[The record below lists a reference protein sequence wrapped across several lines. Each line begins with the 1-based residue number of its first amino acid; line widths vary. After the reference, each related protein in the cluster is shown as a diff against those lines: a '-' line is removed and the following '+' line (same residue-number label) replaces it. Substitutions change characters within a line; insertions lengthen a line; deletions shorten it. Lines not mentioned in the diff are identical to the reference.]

1 MKKKE
6 SFNMKKSFQIFKR
19 DIGRLSKNI
28 VALIVVIGVCIIPSL
43 YAWFN
48 IAANKDPYGN
58 TANIKIA
65 VANND
70 AGTENDMLGNLDVG
84 GQIVDTLKENDS
96 LGWVFVSEDKAISGV
111 KSGEYYAAIVIPDNF
126 SESMVSFL
134 SGKIEQPEFDYY
146 LNEKKNAIAPKITD
160 TGANTIQQ
168 QVNTEFVSAAAG
180 TVADILNGSVSGIGT
195 KLDDV
200 QNDISTK
207 ISTVSDNLKE
217 YEKALDSFNKTVD
230 SSNKLIEKSKKS
242 MAIVKSDANSGVNS
256 IKNGTDSLTLVRNDI
271 ADFANDLGA
280 GISKAQNSLAKVN
293 TKSGINLGKISSKTE
308 SIHGQF
314 QEMITSVESIID
326 KNNEMLTTLKEIN
339 KKYPSDSLTNLIN
352 ELDSQNSKYKTI
364 LQKLRTGSDSIND
377 ATTTS
382 VKAVESISKIIE
394 KNTKDIHSSKVTVEN
409 GIMTGLNT
417 SLDTFSNIQG
427 TLSGILKGV
436 GPATDNVVTLMDQLE
451 NSLDSAKKALSS
463 TGSSIKKV
471 QERLD
476 KANVDIS
483 VVKTSK
489 IYEKLKDMTNL
500 DSDKVASFMSSPVK
514 LKTETFYSVENYG
527 TAMTPFYTN
536 LAIWVGGIVLIAI
549 FKMEVDKS
557 EKIKNFTPTQA
568 YFGRWM
574 LFILVGFVQALII
587 CLGDIFILKIK
598 CQHPVLFVVAG
609 LVAAFVYVN
618 LIYALSLTF
627 KHIGKAVSVILV
639 ILQIPGSAGT
649 YPIEMTPGF
658 FQAIHPL
665 LPFTYGINAMRE
677 AIAGT
682 YGHYYVKNLVILL
695 IYVPIALFI
704 GLVLRRLLL
713 NLNSLFDK
721 KLEQTGLMICE
732 EGGITRERV
741 RLLTTV
747 KILAGEKQFRD
758 EINKKVEQFEICYP
772 KLIKGGF
779 FAIVII
785 PIVFLILMFSI
796 TSKMVFLV
804 LWIVSIILIA
814 LYLICV
820 EFIHENL
827 LNKQKMAEM
836 TGDELIEQL
845 KKRGRKN
852 SKEGDED

>member
-1 MKKKE
+1 
-6 SFNMKKSFQIFKR
+6 MKKSFQIFKR

-96 LGWVFVSEDKAISGV
+96 LGWVFVSEDKAISGG

-326 KNNEMLTTLKEIN
+326 KNSEMLTTLKEIN

-364 LQKLRTGSDSIND
+364 LQKLGTGSDSIND

-557 EKIKNFTPTQA
+557 KKIKNFTPTQA

-732 EGGITRERV
+732 EEGITRERV

-758 EINKKVEQFEICYP
+758 EINKKVGQFEICYP

>member
-1 MKKKE
+1 
-6 SFNMKKSFQIFKR
+6 MKKSFQIFKR

-65 VANND
+65 MANND

-200 QNDISTK
+200 QNDILTK

-230 SSNKLIEKSKKS
+230 SSNRLIEKSKKS
-242 MAIVKSDANSGVNS
+242 MATVKSDANSGVNS

-326 KNNEMLTTLKEIN
+326 KNSEMLTTLKEIN

-758 EINKKVEQFEICYP
+758 EINKKVGQFEICYP

>member
-1 MKKKE
+1 
-6 SFNMKKSFQIFKR
+6 MKKSFQIFKR

-326 KNNEMLTTLKEIN
+326 KNSEMLTTLKEIN

-364 LQKLRTGSDSIND
+364 LQKLGTGSDSIND

-536 LAIWVGGIVLIAI
+536 LAIWVGGIVLVAMMKVTLEEDRKKQL
-549 FKMEVDKS
+549 FNV
-557 EKIKNFTPTQA
+557 KNYQI
-568 YFGRWM
+568 YLGRYI
-574 LFILVGFVQALII
+574 LFMIIGLFQSGLI
-587 CLGDIFILKIK
+587 CLGDLYFLKIQ
-598 CQHPVLFVVAG
+598 CEHPFLFLLAG
-609 LVAAFVYVN
+609 WISSIVYVN
-618 LIYALSLTF
+618 IIYTLTVSF
-627 KHIGKAVSVILV
+627 GDIGKAICVILLV
-639 ILQIPGSAGT
+639 VQVAGSGGT
-649 YPIEMTPGF
+649 FPIEVAPKF
-658 FQAIHPL
+658 FRTVYPL
-665 LPFTYGINAMRE
+665 LPFNYSMGAMRE
-677 AIAGT
+677 TIAGMYGNT
-682 YGHYYVKNLVILL
+682 YWTEISK
-695 IYVPIALFI
+695 
-704 GLVLRRLLL
+704 LLL
-713 NLNSLFDK
+713 FLIPSLILGLILRKPIIKLNNFVIE
-721 KLEQTGLMICE
+721 KLEETKLM
-732 EGGITRERV
+732 
-741 RLLTTV
+741 
-747 KILAGEKQFRD
+747 
-758 EINKKVEQFEICYP
+758 
-772 KLIKGGF
+772 
-779 FAIVII
+779 
-785 PIVFLILMFSI
+785 
-796 TSKMVFLV
+796 
-804 LWIVSIILIA
+804 
-814 LYLICV
+814 
-820 EFIHENL
+820 
-827 LNKQKMAEM
+827 
-836 TGDELIEQL
+836 
-845 KKRGRKN
+845 
-852 SKEGDED
+852 

>member
-1 MKKKE
+1 
-6 SFNMKKSFQIFKR
+6 MKKSFQIFKR

-168 QVNTEFVSAAAG
+168 QVNTEFVSVAAG

-326 KNNEMLTTLKEIN
+326 KNSEMLTTLKEIN

-364 LQKLRTGSDSIND
+364 LQKLGTGSDSIND

-483 VVKTSK
+483 LVKTSK

-557 EKIKNFTPTQA
+557 KKIKNFTPTQA

-732 EGGITRERV
+732 EEGITRERV

>member
-1 MKKKE
+1 
-6 SFNMKKSFQIFKR
+6 MKKSFQIFKR

-271 ADFANDLGA
+271 ADLANDLGA

-326 KNNEMLTTLKEIN
+326 KNSEMLTTLKEIN

-758 EINKKVEQFEICYP
+758 EINKKVGQFEICYP

>member
-1 MKKKE
+1 
-6 SFNMKKSFQIFKR
+6 MKKSFQIFKR

-65 VANND
+65 MANND

-200 QNDISTK
+200 QNDILTK

-230 SSNKLIEKSKKS
+230 SSNRLIEKSKKS
-242 MAIVKSDANSGVNS
+242 MATVKSDANSGVNS

-326 KNNEMLTTLKEIN
+326 KNSEMLTTLKEIN

-598 CQHPVLFVVAG
+598 CQHPILFVVAG

-758 EINKKVEQFEICYP
+758 EINKKVGQFEICYP
-772 KLIKGGF
+772 KLIKGRF

>member
-1 MKKKE
+1 
-6 SFNMKKSFQIFKR
+6 MKKSFQIFKR

-242 MAIVKSDANSGVNS
+242 MATVKSDANSGVNS

-271 ADFANDLGA
+271 ADFANDLGTE
-280 GISKAQNSLAKVN
+280 ISKAQNSLAKVN

-326 KNNEMLTTLKEIN
+326 KNSEMLTTLKEIN

-489 IYEKLKDMTNL
+489 IYIKLKDMTNL

-732 EGGITRERV
+732 EEGITRERV

>member
-1 MKKKE
+1 
-6 SFNMKKSFQIFKR
+6 MKKSFQIFKR

-326 KNNEMLTTLKEIN
+326 KNSEMLTTLKEIN

-364 LQKLRTGSDSIND
+364 LQKLGTGSDSIND

-489 IYEKLKDMTNL
+489 IYIKLKDMTNL

-758 EINKKVEQFEICYP
+758 EINKKVGQFEICYP

>member
-1 MKKKE
+1 
-6 SFNMKKSFQIFKR
+6 MKKSFQIFKR

-96 LGWVFVSEDKAISGV
+96 LGWVFVNEDKAISGV

-242 MAIVKSDANSGVNS
+242 MATVKSDANSGVNS

-271 ADFANDLGA
+271 ADFANDLGTE
-280 GISKAQNSLAKVN
+280 ISKAQNSLAKVN

-326 KNNEMLTTLKEIN
+326 KNSEMLTTLKEIN

-489 IYEKLKDMTNL
+489 IYIKLKDMTNL

-732 EGGITRERV
+732 EEGITRERV

>member
-1 MKKKE
+1 
-6 SFNMKKSFQIFKR
+6 MKKSFQIFKR

-326 KNNEMLTTLKEIN
+326 KNSEMLTTLKEIN

-364 LQKLRTGSDSIND
+364 LQKLRIGSDSIND

-394 KNTKDIHSSKVTVEN
+394 KNTKDIHNSKVTVEN

-436 GPATDNVVTLMDQLE
+436 VPATDNVVTLMDQLE
-451 NSLDSAKKALSS
+451 NSLDSAKKVLSS

-489 IYEKLKDMTNL
+489 IYIKLKDMTNL

-557 EKIKNFTPTQA
+557 KKIKNFTPTQA

-758 EINKKVEQFEICYP
+758 EINKKVGQFEICYP

-852 SKEGDED
+852 SKEGD

>member
-1 MKKKE
+1 
-6 SFNMKKSFQIFKR
+6 MKKSFQIFKR

-200 QNDISTK
+200 QNDILTK

-230 SSNKLIEKSKKS
+230 SSNRLIEKSKKS
-242 MAIVKSDANSGVNS
+242 MATVKSDANSGVNS

-326 KNNEMLTTLKEIN
+326 KNSEMLTTLKEIN

-598 CQHPVLFVVAG
+598 CQHPILFVVAG

-732 EGGITRERV
+732 EEGITRERV

-758 EINKKVEQFEICYP
+758 EINKKVGQFEICYP

>member
-1 MKKKE
+1 
-6 SFNMKKSFQIFKR
+6 MKKSFQIFKR

-96 LGWVFVSEDKAISGV
+96 LGWVFVNEDKAISGV

-200 QNDISTK
+200 QNDILTK

-242 MAIVKSDANSGVNS
+242 MATVKSDANSGVNS

-271 ADFANDLGA
+271 ADFANDLGTE
-280 GISKAQNSLAKVN
+280 ISKAQNSLAKVN

-326 KNNEMLTTLKEIN
+326 KNSEMLTTLKEIN

-489 IYEKLKDMTNL
+489 IYIKLKDMTNL

>member
-1 MKKKE
+1 
-6 SFNMKKSFQIFKR
+6 MKKSFQIFKR

-326 KNNEMLTTLKEIN
+326 KNSEMLTTLKEIN

-500 DSDKVASFMSSPVK
+500 DSDKDASFMSSPVK

-704 GLVLRRLLL
+704 GLILRRLLL

-758 EINKKVEQFEICYP
+758 EINKKVGQFEICYP

>member
-1 MKKKE
+1 
-6 SFNMKKSFQIFKR
+6 MKKSFQIFKR

-230 SSNKLIEKSKKS
+230 SSNRLIEKSKKS
-242 MAIVKSDANSGVNS
+242 MATVKSDANSGVNS

-326 KNNEMLTTLKEIN
+326 KNSEMLTTLKEIN

-382 VKAVESISKIIE
+382 VKAVGSISKIIE

-758 EINKKVEQFEICYP
+758 EINKKVGQFEICYP

>member
-1 MKKKE
+1 
-6 SFNMKKSFQIFKR
+6 MKKSFQIFKR

-180 TVADILNGSVSGIGT
+180 TFADILNGSVSGIGT

-326 KNNEMLTTLKEIN
+326 KNSEMLTTLKEIN

-758 EINKKVEQFEICYP
+758 EINKKVGQFEICYP

>member
-1 MKKKE
+1 
-6 SFNMKKSFQIFKR
+6 MKKSFQIFKR
-19 DIGRLSKNI
+19 DIGRLSKNV

-200 QNDISTK
+200 QNDILTK

-242 MAIVKSDANSGVNS
+242 MATVKSDANSGVNS

-271 ADFANDLGA
+271 ADFANDLDT

-326 KNNEMLTTLKEIN
+326 KNSEMLMTLKEIN

-732 EGGITRERV
+732 EEGITRERV

-758 EINKKVEQFEICYP
+758 EINKKVEQFEICYT

>member
-1 MKKKE
+1 
-6 SFNMKKSFQIFKR
+6 MKKSFQIFKR

-200 QNDISTK
+200 QNDILTK

-230 SSNKLIEKSKKS
+230 SSNRLIEKSKKS
-242 MAIVKSDANSGVNS
+242 MATVKSDANSGVNS

-326 KNNEMLTTLKEIN
+326 KNSEMLTTLKEIN

-394 KNTKDIHSSKVTVEN
+394 KNTKDIHSSKITVEN

-732 EGGITRERV
+732 EEGITRERV

>member
-1 MKKKE
+1 
-6 SFNMKKSFQIFKR
+6 MKKSFQIFKR

-427 TLSGILKGV
+427 TLLGILKGV

>member
-1 MKKKE
+1 
-6 SFNMKKSFQIFKR
+6 MKKSFQIFKR

-111 KSGEYYAAIVIPDNF
+111 KSGEYYVAIVIPDNF

-326 KNNEMLTTLKEIN
+326 KNSEMLTTLKEIN

-364 LQKLRTGSDSIND
+364 LQKLGTGSDSIND

-557 EKIKNFTPTQA
+557 KKIKNFTPTQA

-732 EGGITRERV
+732 EEGITRERV

>member
-1 MKKKE
+1 
-6 SFNMKKSFQIFKR
+6 MKKSFQIFKR

-230 SSNKLIEKSKKS
+230 TSNKLIEKSKKS
-242 MAIVKSDANSGVNS
+242 MATVKSDANSGVNS

-271 ADFANDLGA
+271 ADFANGLGT

-326 KNNEMLTTLKEIN
+326 KNSEMLTTLKEIN

-436 GPATDNVVTLMDQLE
+436 GPATDNIVTLMDQLE

-471 QERLD
+471 KERLD

-489 IYEKLKDMTNL
+489 IYIKLKDMTNL

-732 EGGITRERV
+732 EEGITRERV

>member
-1 MKKKE
+1 
-6 SFNMKKSFQIFKR
+6 MKKSFQIFKR

-207 ISTVSDNLKE
+207 INTVSDNLKE

-242 MAIVKSDANSGVNS
+242 MATVKSNANSGVNS

-326 KNNEMLTTLKEIN
+326 KNSEMLTTLKEIN

-364 LQKLRTGSDSIND
+364 LQKLRIGSDSIND

-732 EGGITRERV
+732 EEGITRERV

>member
-1 MKKKE
+1 
-6 SFNMKKSFQIFKR
+6 MKKSFQIFKR

-70 AGTENDMLGNLDVG
+70 AGTENDMLGHLDVG

-271 ADFANDLGA
+271 ADFTNDLGA

-326 KNNEMLTTLKEIN
+326 KNSEMLITLKEIN

-394 KNTKDIHSSKVTVEN
+394 KNTKDIYSSKVTVEN

-483 VVKTSK
+483 VVKTSN
-489 IYEKLKDMTNL
+489 IYKKLKDMTNL

-758 EINKKVEQFEICYP
+758 EINKKVGQFEICYP

>member
-1 MKKKE
+1 
-6 SFNMKKSFQIFKR
+6 MKKSFQIFKR

-326 KNNEMLTTLKEIN
+326 KNSEMLTTLKEIN

-364 LQKLRTGSDSIND
+364 LQKLRIGSDSIND

-394 KNTKDIHSSKVTVEN
+394 KNTKDIHNSKVTVEN

-436 GPATDNVVTLMDQLE
+436 VPATDNVVTLMDQLE
-451 NSLDSAKKALSS
+451 NSLDSAKKVLSS

-489 IYEKLKDMTNL
+489 IYIKLKDMTNL

-557 EKIKNFTPTQA
+557 KKIKNFTPTQA

-758 EINKKVEQFEICYP
+758 EINKKVGQFEICYP

>member
-1 MKKKE
+1 
-6 SFNMKKSFQIFKR
+6 MKKSFQIFKR

-242 MAIVKSDANSGVNS
+242 MATVKSDANSGVNS

-326 KNNEMLTTLKEIN
+326 KNSEMLTTLKEIN

-598 CQHPVLFVVAG
+598 CQHPILFVVAG

-695 IYVPIALFI
+695 IYVPITLFI

-732 EGGITRERV
+732 EEGITRERV

-758 EINKKVEQFEICYP
+758 EINKKVGQFEICYP

>member
-1 MKKKE
+1 
-6 SFNMKKSFQIFKR
+6 MKKSFQIFKR

-207 ISTVSDNLKE
+207 INTVSDNLKE

-242 MAIVKSDANSGVNS
+242 MATVKSDANSGVNS

-326 KNNEMLTTLKEIN
+326 KNSEMLTTLKEIN

-598 CQHPVLFVVAG
+598 CQHPILFVVAG

-758 EINKKVEQFEICYP
+758 EINKKVGQFEICYP

>member
-1 MKKKE
+1 
-6 SFNMKKSFQIFKR
+6 MKKSFQIFKR

-70 AGTENDMLGNLDVG
+70 AGTEKDMLGNLDVG

-409 GIMTGLNT
+409 EIMTGLNT

-695 IYVPIALFI
+695 IYVHIALFI

>member
-1 MKKKE
+1 
-6 SFNMKKSFQIFKR
+6 MKKSFQIFKR

-200 QNDISTK
+200 QNDILTK

-230 SSNKLIEKSKKS
+230 SSNRLIEKSKKS
-242 MAIVKSDANSGVNS
+242 MATVKSDANSGVNS

-326 KNNEMLTTLKEIN
+326 KNSEMLTTLKEIN

-598 CQHPVLFVVAG
+598 CQHPILFVVAG

-665 LPFTYGINAMRE
+665 LPFTYGINAMIE

-758 EINKKVEQFEICYP
+758 EINKKVGQFEICYP

>member
-1 MKKKE
+1 
-6 SFNMKKSFQIFKR
+6 MKKSFQIFKR

-217 YEKALDSFNKTVD
+217 YEKALDSVNKTVD

-242 MAIVKSDANSGVNS
+242 MATVKSDANSGVNS

-271 ADFANDLGA
+271 ADFANDLGTE
-280 GISKAQNSLAKVN
+280 ISKAQNSLAKVN

-326 KNNEMLTTLKEIN
+326 KNSEMLTTLKEIN

-364 LQKLRTGSDSIND
+364 LQKLGTGSDSIND

-489 IYEKLKDMTNL
+489 IYIKLKDMTNL

-732 EGGITRERV
+732 EEGITRERV

>member
-1 MKKKE
+1 
-6 SFNMKKSFQIFKR
+6 MKKSFQIFKR

-326 KNNEMLTTLKEIN
+326 KNSEMLITLKEIN

-394 KNTKDIHSSKVTVEN
+394 KNTKDIHSSKITVEN

-489 IYEKLKDMTNL
+489 IYIKLKDMTNL

-758 EINKKVEQFEICYP
+758 EINKKVGQFEICYP

>member
-1 MKKKE
+1 
-6 SFNMKKSFQIFKR
+6 MKKSFQIFKR

-326 KNNEMLTTLKEIN
+326 KNSEMLTTLKEIN

-364 LQKLRTGSDSIND
+364 LQKLGTGSDSIND

-557 EKIKNFTPTQA
+557 KKIKNFTPTQA

-598 CQHPVLFVVAG
+598 CQHLVLFVVAG

-732 EGGITRERV
+732 EEGITRERV

>member
-1 MKKKE
+1 
-6 SFNMKKSFQIFKR
+6 MKKSFQIFKR

-230 SSNKLIEKSKKS
+230 SSNRLIEKSKKS
-242 MAIVKSDANSGVNS
+242 MATVKSDANSGVNS

-326 KNNEMLTTLKEIN
+326 KNSEMLTTLKEIN

-598 CQHPVLFVVAG
+598 CQHPILFVVAG

-732 EGGITRERV
+732 EEGITRERV

-758 EINKKVEQFEICYP
+758 EINKKVGQFEICYP

>member
-1 MKKKE
+1 
-6 SFNMKKSFQIFKR
+6 MKKSFQIFKR

-271 ADFANDLGA
+271 ADFTNDLGA

-326 KNNEMLTTLKEIN
+326 KNSEMLTTLKEIN

-364 LQKLRTGSDSIND
+364 LQKLGTGSDSIND

>member
-1 MKKKE
+1 
-6 SFNMKKSFQIFKR
+6 MKKSFQIFKR

-207 ISTVSDNLKE
+207 ISTVSGNLKE

-230 SSNKLIEKSKKS
+230 SSNRLIEKSKKS
-242 MAIVKSDANSGVNS
+242 MATVKSDANSGVNS

-326 KNNEMLTTLKEIN
+326 KNSEMLTTLKEIN

-598 CQHPVLFVVAG
+598 CQHPILFVVAG

-758 EINKKVEQFEICYP
+758 EINKKVGQFEICYP

>member
-1 MKKKE
+1 
-6 SFNMKKSFQIFKR
+6 MKKSFQIFKR

-326 KNNEMLTTLKEIN
+326 KNSEMLITLKEIN

-364 LQKLRTGSDSIND
+364 LQKLRTVSDSIND

-394 KNTKDIHSSKVTVEN
+394 KNTKDIHSSKITVEN

-489 IYEKLKDMTNL
+489 IYIKLKDMTNL

-732 EGGITRERV
+732 EEGITRERV

-758 EINKKVEQFEICYP
+758 EINKKVGQFEICYP

>member
-1 MKKKE
+1 
-6 SFNMKKSFQIFKR
+6 MKKSFQIFKR

-168 QVNTEFVSAAAG
+168 QVNTEFVSAVAG

-271 ADFANDLGA
+271 ADFTNDLGA

-326 KNNEMLTTLKEIN
+326 KNSEMLITLKEIN

-394 KNTKDIHSSKVTVEN
+394 KNTKDIYSSKVTVEN

-483 VVKTSK
+483 VVKTSN
-489 IYEKLKDMTNL
+489 IYKKLKDMTNL

-514 LKTETFYSVENYG
+514 LKTETLYSVENYG

-758 EINKKVEQFEICYP
+758 EINKKVGQFEICYP